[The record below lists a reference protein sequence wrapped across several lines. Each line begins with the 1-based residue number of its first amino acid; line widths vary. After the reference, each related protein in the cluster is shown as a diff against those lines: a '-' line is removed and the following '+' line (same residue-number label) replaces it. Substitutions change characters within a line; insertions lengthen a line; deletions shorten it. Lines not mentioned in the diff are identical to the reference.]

1 MDLDCIVILQ
11 DRMLRELIAR
21 YIESSR
27 ITVKCCVDS
36 GPEALSALT
45 VYSPALIIIGPPVHE
60 MIVRSIADKLNSNH
74 PQARVLLLASEH
86 TSVSW
91 PKQHKNQLID
101 ILSYQERPEAI
112 INSIAANFQISKPSS
127 SYKTTV
133 LDELSARER
142 EILNFIGLALTSK
155 DIANQLY
162 ISERTVE
169 THRRNICRKLGV
181 RGVSLMRLAAL
192 LSQQEENKP

>member
-1 MDLDCIVILQ
+1 M
-11 DRMLRELIAR
+11 IA
-21 YIESSR
+21 
-27 ITVKCCVDS
+27 
-36 GPEALSALT
+36 
-45 VYSPALIIIGPPVHE
+45 
-60 MIVRSIADKLNSNH
+60 RSIADKLNSDN

-101 ILSYQERPEAI
+101 ILSYQERPEVI